1 MTRTTAL
8 LAALALL
15 ALLAGAPGPASGQ
28 DGGRLYFSAG
38 LQTLEIDE
46 LNDRLEAD
54 GLPTFDDRPVTLG
67 VGLDR
72 QSGSWL
78 LGAEVA
84 MLLAEE
90 ETGGGFE
97 RSLDGRLALLEAG
110 YVVPLAGGL
119 RVYPLAG
126 VGLSDLSL
134 TTSQEGSVPF
144 DDLLEGPGPG
154 SEVTTG
160 GFVLQ
165 PGLGLDLVAG
175 GLTVGLRG
183 GWTFSPGEAEWE
195 AADVTVDG
203 GPDVGMEGPFLRASV
218 GFSDR

>member
-1 MTRTTAL
+1 MTRTSAL
-8 LAALALL
+8 LAAVALL
-15 ALLAGAPGPASGQ
+15 AAASVPVSGQ

-46 LNDRLEAD
+46 LNGLLEAD

-78 LGAEVA
+78 LGAEAV
-84 MLLAEE
+84 MMLAEE
-90 ETGGGFE
+90 ETAGGFE
-97 RSLDGRLALLEAG
+97 RSLDGRFALLEAG
-110 YVVPLAGGL
+110 YVVSLGGGL

-134 TTSQEGSVPF
+134 ATSQEGSVPF

-154 SEVTTG
+154 SKVTTG

-165 PGLGLDLVAG
+165 PGLGVDLVAG
-175 GLTVGLRG
+175 GVTIGVRG
-183 GWTFSPGEAEWE
+183 GWMLSPGEAEWE
-195 AADVTVDG
+195 AADVTVEG

>member
-1 MTRTTAL
+1 MTRTSAL

-15 ALLAGAPGPASGQ
+15 AGAAVPASGQ

-46 LNDRLEAD
+46 LNGQLEAE

-78 LGAEVA
+78 LGAEAV
-84 MLLAEE
+84 MMLAEE
-90 ETGGGFE
+90 ETAGGFE
-97 RSLDGRLALLEAG
+97 RSLDGRFALLEAG
-110 YVVPLAGGL
+110 YVVPLGGGL

-126 VGLSDLSL
+126 VGLSDLDL

-144 DDLLEGPGPG
+144 GDLLDGPGPG
-154 SEVTTG
+154 SEITTG

-165 PGLGLDLVAG
+165 PGLGVDLMAG
-175 GLTVGLRG
+175 GVTVGVRG
-183 GWTFSPGEAEWE
+183 GWMFSPGEAEWE
-195 AADVTVDG
+195 AADVTVEG
-203 GPDVGMEGPFLRASV
+203 GPDVGMEGFFVRASV

>member
-1 MTRTTAL
+1 MKRTSAL

-15 ALLAGAPGPASGQ
+15 AAASAPASGQ

-46 LNDRLEAD
+46 LNGRLEAA

-72 QSGSWL
+72 QSGSWM
-78 LGAEVA
+78 LGAEAV

-90 ETGGGFE
+90 ETADGFE

-110 YVVPLAGGL
+110 YVVPLAAGL

-126 VGLSDLSL
+126 VGLSDLDL
-134 TTSQEGSVPF
+134 TTSREGSVPF

-165 PGLGLDLVAG
+165 PGLGLDLVTG
-175 GLTVGLRG
+175 GVTVGVRG
-183 GWTFSPGEAEWE
+183 GWMFSPGEADWE
-195 AADVTVDG
+195 AADVTVEG